1 MSDAKDL
8 SSSSVTFELAAHT
21 LQRALPEYRILR
33 EIGAGSMGTVFEALD
48 TSLNRK
54 VAIKVLPPSTSQNDT
69 RKLRFK
75 REVEAIARL
84 THPNIVPIYTVGS
97 SAGLHY
103 FAMGY
108 VSGGSLAD
116 VLRQHGPL
124 PALKAFRMM
133 RQIVLAIQEAHRLG
147 VIHRDI
153 KPGNLLVEGE
163 EKLILT
169 DFGLARPEGTE
180 TMTETGAIVGTP
192 MYMAPE
198 QILGEKSKID
208 SRCDLYAIGATLYQM
223 LTGLM
228 PFSGETTT
236 AVLRAVL
243 EKPPLP
249 FARAPKPV
257 PKDAQKIVLKLLNKD
272 PADRYQ
278 DAAALLRDID
288 HLLDGEPVEATLPG
302 VVTRV
307 QRSVRRH
314 PIASSIVAGVAVL
327 AVILLLTQNRRFE
340 QRDRTRDEEITR
352 LRYDAELTRLS
363 EGARSLESEIG
374 STWTYAGKIDDAI
387 EQMKAL
393 LATSEAQRLFDPSAQ
408 LSPEEAQMRAGIVS
422 RTHPFLSALYY
433 YRSLSEDARTGDLEA
448 AQRICRE
455 GLVLAPD
462 DTALEMQEVRVE
474 FARSMSSIR
483 QPGDAVRAY
492 SIVGAAR
499 ESYRAFGLELSTRLA
514 EAMLERAPSAGA
526 QRKTIHEST
535 GRALE
540 LVINETALEGADP
553 MRADPLVLRERARA
567 LFVNSMRDGIDRER
581 LQKEATQLIEIVR
594 DRLPAEP
601 HTQALRARILERGN
615 GSVAEFLRIGA
626 GVATQLGGSAIEAGA
641 EATGGLLSAFERLLP
656 KAEKRADAKDGDATE
671 GAKGTAPANPGAK
684 KDGI

>member
-1 MSDAKDL
+1 MSEAKDL
-8 SSSSVTFELAAHT
+8 STSSVTFELAAHT

-48 TSLNRK
+48 TNLNRR
-54 VAIKVLPPSTSQNDT
+54 VAIKVLPPAASQNDT

-75 REVEAIARL
+75 REVEAIARI

-103 FAMGY
+103 FVMGY

-116 VLRQHGPL
+116 VLRQHGPI

-133 RQIVLAIQEAHRLG
+133 RQIVLAIQESHRLG

-163 EKLILT
+163 EKVILT

-208 SRCDLYAIGATLYQM
+208 ARCDLYAIGATLYQM

-228 PFSGETTT
+228 PFTGESTT

-243 EKPPLP
+243 ERPPMP
-249 FARAPKPV
+249 FSRAPKPV
-257 PKDAQKIVLKLLNKD
+257 PRDAQKIVLKLLNKD

-278 DAAALLRDID
+278 NAAALLRDID

-307 QRSVRRH
+307 HRSVRRH
-314 PIASSIVAGVAVL
+314 PIASSLVASVAVL
-327 AVILLLTQNRRFE
+327 AVVLLLTQNKLFEKRFDERERSREE
-340 QRDRTRDEEITR
+340 QFQR

-387 EQMKAL
+387 EQMRAL
-393 LATSEAQRLFDPSAQ
+393 LATSEATRLFDASTQ
-408 LSPEEAQMRAGIVS
+408 LSAEEAQLRAGIVS

-433 YRSLSEDARTGDLEA
+433 YRSQSEDARTGDLEE
-448 AQRICRE
+448 AQRICRQ
-455 GLVLAPD
+455 GLLLAPD

-474 FARSMSSIR
+474 FARSMAAIR
-483 QPGDAVRAY
+483 RPGDALRAY
-492 SIVGAAR
+492 EIVSEAR
-499 ESYRAFGLELSTRLA
+499 KLYRSFGLELSTLLA
-514 EAMLERAPSAGA
+514 EAMLERAPAAGA
-526 QRKTIHEST
+526 QRKAVHENA
-535 GRALE
+535 GRALDV
-540 LVINETALEGADP
+540 VIADTAVEAADP
-553 MRADPLVLRERARA
+553 MRTDPLVLRERARA
-567 LFVNSMRDGIDRER
+567 MFVSSMRDGVDRER
-581 LQKEATQLIEIVR
+581 LQKDAKELIEIVR
-594 DRLPAEP
+594 DRLSAEP
-601 HTQALRARILERGN
+601 HTQALRARILERGDT
-615 GSVAEFLRIGA
+615 SVAGFLRIGA
-626 GVATQLGGSAIEAGA
+626 GVATQIGGSAIEAGA

-656 KAEKRADAKDGDATE
+656 QAKKRAEAKD
-671 GAKGTAPANPGAK
+671 PAVREPGAK
-684 KDGI
+684 KDGL